1 MAVRNRMSDVV
12 KRTIEVFYP
21 VEDSEEA
28 LNKVVLEWLDS
39 KASKLEEKVMEF
51 ERKYGMEFMEFDNR
65 IKRKGASFEEE
76 DDWIDWGD
84 YIELL
89 EKLKEYRR
97 DVLLQLNIP
106 IIS

>member
-1 MAVRNRMSDVV
+1 MAGADAMSDVV

-21 VEDSEEA
+21 IEDPEEA
-28 LNKVVLEWLDS
+28 LNKVVFEWLDS

-65 IKRKGASFEEE
+65 IKIKGASFEEE

-89 EKLKEYRR
+89 ESVKKYRR
-97 DVLLQLNIP
+97 DVLLQLKTH
-106 IIS
+106 

>member
-1 MAVRNRMSDVV
+1 MVVRNMMSDVV

-21 VEDSEEA
+21 VEDSKDA
-28 LNKVVLEWLDS
+28 LNKVVLEWLDN
-39 KASKLEEKVMEF
+39 KTSKLEEKVMEF
-51 ERKYGMEFMEFDNR
+51 ERKYGIEFMEFDDR

-89 EKLKEYRR
+89 ESLKRYRR
-97 DVLLQLNIP
+97 DVLSQLKKH
-106 IIS
+106 

>member
-1 MAVRNRMSDVV
+1 MAVGNMMSDVV

-21 VEDSEEA
+21 VEDSKEA

-39 KASKLEEKVMEF
+39 KTSKLEEKIMEF
-51 ERKYGMEFMEFDNR
+51 ERKYGTEFTEFDDK
-65 IKRKGASFEEE
+65 IKREGVSFEEE

-89 EKLKEYRR
+89 ESLKTYRR
-97 DVLLQLNIP
+97 DVLLQLKKH
-106 IIS
+106 

>member
-1 MAVRNRMSDVV
+1 MEGVSAMSDVV

-21 VEDSEEA
+21 TEDSEKA
-28 LNKVVLEWLDS
+28 LNIVILEWLDS

-51 ERKYGMEFMEFDNR
+51 ERKYGMEFMEFDIR
-65 IKRKGASFEEE
+65 IKIEGASFEEE

-89 EKLKEYRR
+89 ESLKEYRR
-97 DVLLQLNIP
+97 DVLFQLKKH
-106 IIS
+106 